1 MYITGLS
8 VVAQQVHLQLQYPIQ
23 SSGSGPGV
31 LFCIESSLQLCN
43 WEAAGGGLRN
53 ATPALFIPKPPLG
66 ITAGASGSWLWRC
79 RLQQLFG
86 ELKGFED
93 LYLLFSPFSTMNE

>member
-31 LFCIESSLQLCN
+31 LFRVESSLQLCN
-43 WEAAGGGLRN
+43 WEAAGSGLRN
-53 ATPALFIPKPPLG
+53 ATPSPVHTQAPSGNHCWGFRFLAVAQSVAAALRRVEG
-66 ITAGASGSWLWRC
+66 I
-79 RLQQLFG
+79 
-86 ELKGFED
+86 
-93 LYLLFSPFSTMNE
+93 